1 MSNFAK
7 IWTFLAKVSHL
18 SNFKCVGFASL
29 RRPSEDIKSK
39 QTKKALQSLPLRASR
54 NTRDTGHVYHVTA
67 SKYNAAQSRDRP
79 RGMTSLQKICSENG
93 RDCKALLALLLRKS
107 AARCARVE
115 GLI

>member
-1 MSNFAK
+1 MCDEIVMWPTK
-7 IWTFLAKVSHL
+7 IVMWPTKNCLASPA
-18 SNFKCVGFASL
+18 F
-29 RRPSEDIKSK
+29 EDIKSK

-107 AARCARVE
+107 AASCARVE